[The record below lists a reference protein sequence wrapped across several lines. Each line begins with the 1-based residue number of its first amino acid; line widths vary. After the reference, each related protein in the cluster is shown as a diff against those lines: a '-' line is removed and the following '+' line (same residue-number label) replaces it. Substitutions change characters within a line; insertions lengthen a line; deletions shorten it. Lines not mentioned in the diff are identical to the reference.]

1 MSRIARPLFAI
12 VGIALSATTIAIP
25 AHAQLTAGGDP
36 GPGAFASWTNNSQ
49 NLSNQIVFDNFIVA
63 SGESW
68 SVSSFFAAVSASGFA
83 TNPSTLHWELRTGMV
98 ADSSTGT
105 VVGSGSGV
113 ASVAGDVYTIPVSSL
128 TLGSGT
134 YWLGIW
140 ADLSGFAGASVLPP
154 NDPACVAD
162 PGNPD
167 CIPENMFW
175 GTESTD
181 GVHRTNAVNDGSA
194 IWLIEADANN
204 AGGSPNPID
213 HDFSFG
219 VNGVSSQTTA
229 TPEPASV
236 VLMATGLAGLAFV
249 RRRRRER

>member
-1 MSRIARPLFAI
+1 MFSI
-12 VGIALSATTIAIP
+12 GCC
-25 AHAQLTAGGDP
+25 
-36 GPGAFASWTNNSQ
+36 WTNNSQ
-49 NLSNQIVFDNFIVA
+49 NTANQIIFDNFIIA

-68 SVSSFFAAVSASGFA
+68 SVSSFFATAAASGFA
-83 TNPSTLHWELRTGMV
+83 TNPSTLNWELRTGMV
-98 ADSSTGT
+98 ADGSTGT

-113 ASVAGDVYTIPVSSL
+113 ASVAGDVYTIPVSNL

-140 ADLSGFAGASVLPP
+140 ADLNGSVGASLLPP
-154 NDPACVAD
+154 DAPACVAD

-167 CIPENMFW
+167 CISASMFW

-181 GVHRTNAVNDGSA
+181 GVNRTNAVNDGAA

-204 AGGSPNPID
+204 VGGTSNPID

-219 VNGVSSQTTA
+219 VNGKSTQITA
-229 TPEPASV
+229 TPEPASLM
-236 VLMATGLAGLAFV
+236 LMASGLASLGFV